1 MFYTQLKQTAIPTDP
16 VATFICGLSAGLL
29 ASLVTQPFDV
39 LKTNMQL
46 HSPCHMGVL
55 STSVLIFQTKGFL
68 SFFTGMTLRIM
79 RRSLMSA
86 VSWTLFESLTK
97 K

>member
-1 MFYTQLKQTAIPTDP
+1 MFYTQLKQTTMASGPGT
-16 VATFICGLSAGLL
+16 TFMCGLSAGLL

-46 HSPCHMGVL
+46 HSPCHMGVVG
-55 STSVLIFQTKGFL
+55 TSVFIFRTKGFS
-68 SFFTGMTLRIM
+68 SFFTGMSLRIM

-86 VSWTLFESLTK
+86 LSWTLFESMTRK
-97 K
+97 